1 MTNPLDATH
10 GLGHTE
16 RRSSHRVVLDV
27 GATLHKES
35 FFCAG
40 RVSDVSEGGA
50 CIQTSADLAVGS
62 PLAMAFPLDDEVV
75 MARGE
80 IVWVRGGSVGIAFSY
95 LSPFDGKI
103 ISKYCR
109 RNRARISA
117 TVEV

>member
-1 MTNPLDATH
+1 MTNPLAAANR
-10 GLGHTE
+10 LGRTE
-16 RRSSHRVVLDV
+16 RRSTHRVSLDV

-50 CIQTSADLAVGS
+50 CIQTAAELAVGS

-80 IVWVRGGSVGIAFSY
+80 IVWVRGGSVGVSFSY
-95 LSPFDGKI
+95 LSPFDGKA

-109 RNRARISA
+109 RNRARVST